1 MKIVFLNHF
10 IAGGGAE
17 RVTCLLTNN
26 LVNKG
31 YSISMMTDLF
41 KPFAYDVDEKVN
53 KINLF
58 RTKEITRIIK
68 DIIPYCKRLSTME
81 LLYMDWAIV
90 LFMSGRQR

>member
-1 MKIVFLNHF
+1 MKVVFLNHF

-41 KPFAYDVDEKVN
+41 KPFAYDVDETNMKTN
-53 KINLF
+53 FTIYRSMMRGNDLGSCSNS
-58 RTKEITRIIK
+58 RYDCNQIH
-68 DIIPYCKRLSTME
+68 
-81 LLYMDWAIV
+81 
-90 LFMSGRQR
+90 